1 MFGALKFVK
10 NRIGLKKLWPV
21 KVEVI
26 NSSKKNNPPNA
37 TKADSQTPTKFLACF
52 FVAIK
57 VPR

>member
-26 NSSKKNNPPNA
+26 NSSKKKQT
-37 TKADSQTPTKFLACF
+37 TKCYKG
-52 FVAIK
+52 
-57 VPR
+57 